1 MDDTYLTISRTS
13 EGIYKEKMSKFLA
26 FAIPV
31 SSVED
36 VKKQLEKYQ
45 KEYYDARHVCWAY
58 MLGPQRTDFRS
69 NDNGEPSG
77 TAGKPIL
84 GQINSAGLTDI
95 LIVVVRYFGGIKLGT
110 SGLIV
115 AYREAAS
122 EAIAANEIIE
132 RQVEDEVHFG
142 FEYPLMNE
150 VMRIVKEEGPTIVSQ
165 IFDMDCPQVLLDD
178 LELSYAITI
187 HKSMGSEYDTV
198 IIPLLAAHNVLLTRN
213 LLYTAITRAKR
224 RVLLVGEKRALY
236 MAIHRSRKGKR
247 NTMLGERIALYYKA
261 VTLKALRN
269 EEGEEWQ
276 RAS

>member
-13 EGIYKEKMSKFLA
+13 EVIYKEKMSKFLA

-58 MLGPQRTDFRS
+58 MLGSQRTDFRS

-165 IFDMDCPQVLLDD
+165 IFDMDCEMTLRIRRSLMDN
-178 LELSYAITI
+178 LKKRLSKVDGVHFI
-187 HKSMGSEYDTV
+187 
-198 IIPLLAAHNVLLTRN
+198 
-213 LLYTAITRAKR
+213 
-224 RVLLVGEKRALY
+224 
-236 MAIHRSRKGKR
+236 
-247 NTMLGERIALYYKA
+247 
-261 VTLKALRN
+261 N
-269 EEGEEWQ
+269 EE
-276 RAS
+276 